1 MTASRSP
8 TREHFH
14 GHHISETSARF
25 PASDQLIK
33 MDNFGAVSITG
44 IYSAA
49 LPIGLSRCNRCRG
62 DRAGELQQRINAAI
76 ASQAPSLSIA
86 AGDYHFGNRTLLVQD
101 ASNLRLVA
109 AVKATRPLL
118 APVDIRLRLTAWKEH
133 VHFVASHSML

>member
-1 MTASRSP
+1 MAY
-8 TREHFH
+8 
-14 GHHISETSARF
+14 
-25 PASDQLIK
+25 
-33 MDNFGAVSITG
+33 FGVASITG

-49 LPIGLSRCNRCRG
+49 LAIGLSRCRG

>member
-1 MTASRSP
+1 MLCLRSS
-8 TREHFH
+8 F
-14 GHHISETSARF
+14 
-25 PASDQLIK
+25 
-33 MDNFGAVSITG
+33 
-44 IYSAA
+44 
-49 LPIGLSRCNRCRG
+49 LSCCCG

-118 APVDIRLRLTAWKEH
+118 APVGIRLRLTAWKEH